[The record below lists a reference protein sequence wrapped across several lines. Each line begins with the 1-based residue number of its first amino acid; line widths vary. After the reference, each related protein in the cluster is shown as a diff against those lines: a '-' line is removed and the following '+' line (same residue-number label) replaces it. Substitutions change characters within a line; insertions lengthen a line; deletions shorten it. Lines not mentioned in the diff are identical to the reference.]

1 MSDFS
6 AAVHRVR
13 NNTVDTILVPI
24 ILFRVYL
31 MAGLGTRQ
39 PSAGR
44 LVIFA
49 PRPHRLRDAKR
60 AMGTRMWRVIS
71 NV

>member
-31 MAGLGTRQ
+31 MAGPWHETALCRQ
-39 PSAGR
+39 AR
-44 LVIFA
+44 HFRAKA
-49 PRPHRLRDAKR
+49 PPAKR
-60 AMGTRMWRVIS
+60 R
-71 NV
+71 